1 MAYTVSLSGSAE
13 ADAYAVFD
21 YIREVAPASAAR
33 WLTGLFAAIQTLAE
47 MPARCPLIP
56 EADELG
62 HPLRHLLYGKRTG
75 MYRIIFD
82 IQEDSEE
89 GPRVRVLRI
98 WRAVRD
104 TLTAEDLE
112 IEH

>member
-1 MAYTVSLSGSAE
+1 
-13 ADAYAVFD
+13 
-21 YIREVAPASAAR
+21 
-33 WLTGLFAAIQTLAE
+33 
-47 MPARCPLIP
+47 
-56 EADELG
+56 
-62 HPLRHLLYGKRTG
+62 
-75 MYRIIFD
+75 MYRIILD